1 MDARETRRQKLL
13 ANSAA
18 RLARLTG
25 PEPTAGAVADTA
37 SLNGHEQDVAKSL
50 LPEEA
55 LLHDK
60 VSKYERIGRSQ

>member
-1 MDARETRRQKLL
+1 MDAREARRQKLL

-18 RLARLTG
+18 RLARLAG
-25 PEPTAGAVADTA
+25 PAPTAGAVADTA
-37 SLNGHEQDVAKSL
+37 STDSREEDVAKSL

-60 VSKYERIGRSQ
+60 V